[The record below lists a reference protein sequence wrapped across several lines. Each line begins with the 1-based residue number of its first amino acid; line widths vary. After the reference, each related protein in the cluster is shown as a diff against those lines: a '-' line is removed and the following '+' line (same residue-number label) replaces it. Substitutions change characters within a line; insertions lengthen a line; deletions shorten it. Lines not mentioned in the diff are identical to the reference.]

1 MKPRLRAL
9 KHQYL
14 LCLAA
19 CLLLLVMGLGAAI
32 AQDGKSSSAPRVVK
46 FNFDQDTVGQTPAGF
61 TSYAT
66 GDGPDGRWLV
76 QVMADAPSD
85 KQVVVQTDA
94 DATDNRFPVLIA
106 DKEDYADVDVSVKGK
121 AISGKG
127 DQGIGLVFRFRDPQ
141 SYYVVRANALENNV
155 RLYKVVNGSRTQI
168 GGKNT
173 KVTPKEWH
181 LLKVVYK
188 GNTIQCFYENAK
200 VFEVNDTTFDSGSV
214 GLWTKSDS
222 YTLFDD
228 LVIQEIK

>member
-1 MKPRLRAL
+1 MKSRVRAL
-9 KHQYL
+9 KPQNL

-19 CLLLLVMGLGAAI
+19 CLFLLVMGLGAAI

-61 TSYAT
+61 TSYAI
-66 GDGPDGRWLV
+66 GEGPAGKWVV
-76 QVMADAPSD
+76 QVMADAPSG

-121 AISGKG
+121 AISGKV

-155 RLYKVVNGSRTQI
+155 RLYKMVNGRRKQI
-168 GGKNT
+168 AGAEV
-173 KVTPKEWH
+173 KVTSDQWH
-181 LLKVVYK
+181 TLRVVAQRDHIVCY
-188 GNTIQCFYENAK
+188 
-200 VFEVNDTTFDSGSV
+200 FDGQKLIDVHDATYAQGKV
-214 GLWTKSDS
+214 GLWTKADS
-222 YTLFDD
+222 VTAFDD
-228 LVIQEIK
+228 LTVANP